1 MLDTDICSYIIKN
14 RPDSVRLKFQKLSME
29 SICISIV
36 TYAELMYGVEKSSSK
51 KVNRTVIEHFV
62 SHLTVIAW
70 GIEAAD
76 NYATV
81 RTNLELKGSPIGAMD
96 MMIAAHAKSLSAV
109 LVTNNEKHF
118 NKISGLPIENWA

>member
-29 SICISIV
+29 SVCISIV
-36 TYAELMYGVEKSSSK
+36 TYAELMYGVEKSSSR
-51 KVNRTVIEHFV
+51 KVNRSVIEHFI

-81 RTNLELKGSPIGAMD
+81 RTKLESKSSPIGAMD